1 MGYSA
6 FFWRL
11 SSSISALLPYPPD
24 RMVPSNIVHVITF
37 ELNKLQAENMQIQ
50 PALPALNHFTSFFI
64 HETIA
69 DPLSIMHPLYCLQQT
84 KTNSIAQWHY
94 RSGGQWYW

>member
-50 PALPALNHFTSFFI
+50 PALPALNHFTSLFI

-69 DPLSIMHPLYCLQQT
+69 DTLSIMHPLYCLQQT
-84 KTNSIAQWHY
+84 KTNSMAQWHY
-94 RSGGQWYW
+94 RSGGQW